1 MKQELATK
9 LVRSGEITRR
19 DFAAKTASS
28 LLGVGVLGNSLTSKS
43 FAAFEGS
50 SKLKQAAT
58 AKNVIYLYMSGGQS
72 HMDTW
77 DPKEGVETAGPTKPI
92 KTSADGVRISEYLP
106 LTAQQMH
113 HGTVINSLTSTQGA
127 HEQGNYMMHTSY
139 EMRGTIRHPAMGA
152 WLNVFQGGGNSTL
165 PNFVFIGNDSRH
177 PGAGFF
183 PAAQA
188 PLFVSNPENGLKNI
202 KNGSPEEKFQARMKL
217 ADELDKDF
225 RTTFPHRNV
234 KAYADM
240 YDDAM
245 AMMKSEDLKAFDLTE
260 EPGEL
265 RAAYGKEAFG
275 QGCLLARR
283 LVERGVRFVEVSL
296 GGWDTHNAN
305 FVAVPDRCE
314 TLDKGLATLVADLHN
329 RGLLEETLIVLN
341 SEFGRT
347 PDINQNAGRD
357 HYPKAFSGVMFGG
370 GVKGGFTYGKTD
382 KEGRE
387 VVEDK
392 VKIMD
397 FNASIAYALGLPLDQ
412 VIYSPRHATPG
423 GVACFLWG
431 GQELGAE
438 DGKDGEPV
446 GRACGRCPKSLRV
459 TARVNNWAVAV
470 VGMTEA
476 GLRPVSVRCVA
487 PQTMTG

>member
-1 MKQELATK
+1 MKAELASK
-9 LVRSGEITRR
+9 LLRSGDISRR

-28 LLGVGVLGNSLTSKS
+28 LLGVGLLGNSLTSKS
-43 FAAFEGS
+43 FAAFEDA
-50 SKLKQAAT
+50 SKLKQIPT

-77 DPKEGVETAGPTKPI
+77 DVKEGVETAGPTKPF
-92 KTSADGVRISEYLP
+92 KTSADGVRISEYLQR
-106 LTAQQMH
+106 TAQQMH
-113 HGTVINSLTSTQGA
+113 HATIINSLSSTQGA

-139 EMRGTIRHPAMGA
+139 ELRGTIRHPSMGA

-188 PLFVSNPENGLKNI
+188 PLFVSNPENGLKNV
-202 KNGSPEEKFQARMKL
+202 KPSVTEDKFQARMKL

-225 RTTFPHRNV
+225 RSTFQQRNV

-240 YDDAM
+240 YDDAI
-245 AMMKSEDLKAFDLTE
+245 AMMKSEDLKAFDLTD
-260 EPGEL
+260 EPTNV

-305 FVAVPDRCE
+305 FVAVPERCE
-314 TLDKGLATLVADLHN
+314 TLDKGLSSLISDLHN
-329 RGLLEETLIVLN
+329 RGLLQDTLVVVTT
-341 SEFGRT
+341 EFGRT
-347 PDINQNAGRD
+347 PDINTNAGRD
-357 HYPKAFSGVMFGG
+357 HYPKAFSAVMFGG
-370 GVKGGFTYGKTD
+370 GVKGGHVYGKTD

-387 VVEDK
+387 VVENK
-392 VKIMD
+392 MKIQD
-397 FNASIAYALGLPLDQ
+397 FNASIAYALGLPLDH
-412 VIYSPRHATPG
+412 VMYSPSKRPFTIADK
-423 GVACFLWG
+423 
-431 GQELGAE
+431 GQPIPNLFA
-438 DGKDGEPV
+438 
-446 GRACGRCPKSLRV
+446 
-459 TARVNNWAVAV
+459 
-470 VGMTEA
+470 
-476 GLRPVSVRCVA
+476 
-487 PQTMTG
+487 

>member
-1 MKQELATK
+1 
-9 LVRSGEITRR
+9 
-19 DFAAKTASS
+19 
-28 LLGVGVLGNSLTSKS
+28 
-43 FAAFEGS
+43 
-50 SKLKQAAT
+50 
-58 AKNVIYLYMSGGQS
+58 MSGGQS

-113 HGTVINSLTSTQGA
+113 HGTVLNSVTSTQGA

-139 EMRGTIRHPAMGA
+139 DMRGTIRHPAMGA

-188 PLFVSNPENGLKNI
+188 PLYVNNPENGLKNV
-202 KNGSPEEKFQARMKL
+202 KLQPGLTEDKFQARMKL
-217 ADELDKDF
+217 ADDLDKDF
-225 RTTFPHRNV
+225 RSTFPHRNV

-260 EPGEL
+260 EPAEL
-265 RAAYGKEAFG
+265 RAQYGKESFG

-305 FVAVPDRCE
+305 FVAVPERCD
-314 TLDKGLATLVADLHN
+314 TLDKALSALIGDLYN
-329 RGLLEETLIVLN
+329 RGLLNDTLVVLT

-357 HYPKAFSGVMFGG
+357 HYPKAFSAVMFGG
-370 GVKGGFTYGKTD
+370 GVKGGYTYGKTD

-387 VVEDK
+387 VVENK
-392 VKIMD
+392 VKIPD
-397 FNASIAYALGLPLDQ
+397 LNASIAYALGLPLDQ
-412 VIYSPRHATPG
+412 VIYSPSKRPFTIADK
-423 GVACFLWG
+423 
-431 GQELGAE
+431 GQ
-438 DGKDGEPV
+438 PV
-446 GRACGRCPKSLRV
+446 LDLFA
-459 TARVNNWAVAV
+459 
-470 VGMTEA
+470 
-476 GLRPVSVRCVA
+476 
-487 PQTMTG
+487 

>member
-1 MKQELATK
+1 MKQELASA
-9 LVRSGEITRR
+9 LLRSGEITRR

-28 LLGVGVLGNSLTSKS
+28 MLGVGLLGNFASNAAR
-43 FAAFEGS
+43 AAFEGS
-50 SKLKQAAT
+50 SKLRQVAT

-106 LTAQQMH
+106 LTSKQMH
-113 HGTVINSLTSTQGA
+113 HGTVINSLSSTQGA

-139 EMRGTIRHPAMGA
+139 ELRGTIRHPAMGA
-152 WLNVFQGGGNSTL
+152 WLNVFQGGGNTTL

-183 PAAQA
+183 PAAHS
-188 PLFVSNPENGLKNI
+188 PLYVNNPENGLKNI
-202 KNGSPEEKFQARMKL
+202 RSSVPEDKFMKRMAL

-225 RTTFPHRNV
+225 RATYPHRNV

-245 AMMKSEDLKAFDLTE
+245 AMMKSEDLKAFDLTQE
-260 EPGEL
+260 APDV

-305 FVAVPDRCE
+305 FVRVPELCDI
-314 TLDKGLATLVADLHN
+314 LDKGLASLIADLN
-329 RGLLEETLIVLN
+329 SRGLLEETLVVLT

-347 PDINQNAGRD
+347 PDINQNVGRD
-357 HYPKAFSGVMFGG
+357 HYPKAFSAVMFGG
-370 GVKGGFTYGKTD
+370 GVRGGYVYGKTD

-387 VVEDK
+387 VVENK
-392 VKIMD
+392 VKIQD
-397 FNASIAYALGLPLDQ
+397 FNASIGYAMGLPLDQ
-412 VIYSPRHATPG
+412 VVFSPCKRPFT
-423 GVACFLWG
+423 VADK
-431 GQELGAE
+431 GQPLTDIFA
-438 DGKDGEPV
+438 
-446 GRACGRCPKSLRV
+446 
-459 TARVNNWAVAV
+459 
-470 VGMTEA
+470 
-476 GLRPVSVRCVA
+476 
-487 PQTMTG
+487 

>member
-1 MKQELATK
+1 MKQELTSK
-9 LVRSGEITRR
+9 LLRTGEISRR

-28 LLGVGVLGNSLTSKS
+28 LLGVGMLGSSLSSTS

-50 SKLKQAAT
+50 SKLKQVPT

-77 DPKEGVETAGPTKPI
+77 DPKEGAETAGPTKAI
-92 KTSADGVRISEYLP
+92 KTSADGVRIAENLP
-106 LTAQQMH
+106 LTAKQMH

-139 EMRGTIRHPAMGA
+139 ELRGTIRHPAMGA

-183 PAAQA
+183 PAAHS
-188 PLFVSNPENGLKNI
+188 PLYVNNPENGLKNV
-202 KNGSPEEKFQARMKL
+202 KSTVPEDKFQARMKL
-217 ADELDKDF
+217 ADELDQDF
-225 RTTFPHRNV
+225 RSTFAHRNV
-234 KAYADM
+234 KAYAEM
-240 YDDAM
+240 YDDAI

-260 EPGEL
+260 EPADL
-265 RAAYGKEAFG
+265 RSAYGRESFG

-305 FVAVPDRCE
+305 FVRVPELCE
-314 TLDKGLATLVADLHN
+314 ILDKALASLVSDLHN
-329 RGLLEETLIVLN
+329 RGLLKDTLIVLT

-347 PDINQNAGRD
+347 PDINQNVGRD
-357 HYPKAFSGVMFGG
+357 HYPKAFSAVMFGG

-387 VVEDK
+387 VIEDK
-392 VKIMD
+392 VKIQDM
-397 FNASIAYALGLPLDQ
+397 NASIAYALGLPLDQ
-412 VIYSPRHATPG
+412 IIYSPSKRPFTIADKGQPLT
-423 GVACFLWG
+423 GVFA
-431 GQELGAE
+431 
-438 DGKDGEPV
+438 
-446 GRACGRCPKSLRV
+446 
-459 TARVNNWAVAV
+459 
-470 VGMTEA
+470 
-476 GLRPVSVRCVA
+476 
-487 PQTMTG
+487 

>member
-1 MKQELATK
+1 MKAELASK
-9 LVRSGEITRR
+9 LLRSGDISRR

-28 LLGVGVLGNSLTSKS
+28 LLGVGLLGNSLTSKS
-43 FAAFEGS
+43 FAAFEDA
-50 SKLKQAAT
+50 SKLKQVPT

-77 DPKEGVETAGPTKPI
+77 DVKEGVETAGPTKPF
-92 KTSADGVRISEYLP
+92 KTSADGVRISEYLQR
-106 LTAQQMH
+106 TAQQMH
-113 HGTVINSLTSTQGA
+113 HGTIINSLTSTQGA

-139 EMRGTIRHPAMGA
+139 ELRGTIRHPAMGA

-188 PLFVSNPENGLKNI
+188 PLFVSNPENGLKNV
-202 KNGSPEEKFQARMKL
+202 KSSVSEDKFQARMNL
-217 ADELDKDF
+217 ADELDQDF
-225 RTTFPHRNV
+225 RSTFQHRNV

-260 EPGEL
+260 EPGDV
-265 RAAYGKEAFG
+265 RAAYGREAFG

-305 FVAVPDRCE
+305 FVAVPERCE

-329 RGLLEETLIVLN
+329 RGLLQDTLIVLTT
-341 SEFGRT
+341 EFGRT

-357 HYPKAFSGVMFGG
+357 HYPKAFSAVMFGG
-370 GVKGGFTYGKTD
+370 GVKGGHVYGKTD

-387 VVEDK
+387 VVENK
-392 VKIMD
+392 MKIQD
-397 FNASIAYALGLPLDQ
+397 FNASIAFALGLPLDH
-412 VIYSPRHATPG
+412 VMYSPSKRPFTIADK
-423 GVACFLWG
+423 
-431 GQELGAE
+431 GQ
-438 DGKDGEPV
+438 PI
-446 GRACGRCPKSLRV
+446 
-459 TARVNNWAVAV
+459 
-470 VGMTEA
+470 
-476 GLRPVSVRCVA
+476 
-487 PQTMTG
+487 PQLFA

>member
-1 MKQELATK
+1 MRHELATQ
-9 LVRSGEITRR
+9 LLRSGEITRR

-28 LLGVGVLGNSLTSKS
+28 LLGVGLLGNYMGGAAK
-43 FAAFEGS
+43 AAFEGS
-50 SKLKQAAT
+50 SKLKQVAT
-58 AKNVIYLYMSGGQS
+58 AKNVIYLYMSGGQT
-72 HMDTW
+72 HLDTW

-113 HGTVINSLTSTQGA
+113 HGTVVNSLSSTQGA

-183 PAAQA
+183 PASQS
-188 PLFVSNPENGLKNI
+188 PLYVNNPENGLKNV
-202 KNGSPEEKFQARMKL
+202 KLQPGLTEDKFQARMKL
-217 ADELDKDF
+217 ADDLDKDF

-234 KAYADM
+234 KAYTEM

-260 EPGEL
+260 EAPDL

-305 FVAVPDRCE
+305 FVAVPERCD
-314 TLDKGLATLVADLHN
+314 TLDKGLSALIGDLYS
-329 RGLLEETLIVLN
+329 RGLLDDTLVVLTT
-341 SEFGRT
+341 EFGRT
-347 PDINQNAGRD
+347 PDINKNVGRD
-357 HYPKAFSGVMFGG
+357 HYPKAFSAVMFGG
-370 GVKGGFTYGKTD
+370 GVKGGYTYGKTD

-387 VVEDK
+387 VVENK
-392 VKIMD
+392 VRIQD

-412 VIYSPRHATPG
+412 VIYSPSKRPFTIADK
-423 GVACFLWG
+423 
-431 GQELGAE
+431 GQ
-438 DGKDGEPV
+438 PV
-446 GRACGRCPKSLRV
+446 IDMFA
-459 TARVNNWAVAV
+459 
-470 VGMTEA
+470 
-476 GLRPVSVRCVA
+476 
-487 PQTMTG
+487 

>member
-1 MKQELATK
+1 MKAELASK
-9 LVRSGEITRR
+9 LLRSGDISRR

-28 LLGVGVLGNSLTSKS
+28 LLGVGLLGNSLTSKS
-43 FAAFEGS
+43 FAAFEDA
-50 SKLKQAAT
+50 SKLKQIPT

-77 DPKEGVETAGPTKPI
+77 DVKEGVETAGPTKPF
-92 KTSADGVRISEYLP
+92 KTSADGVRISEYLQR
-106 LTAQQMH
+106 TAQQMH
-113 HGTVINSLTSTQGA
+113 HATIINSLSSTQGA

-139 EMRGTIRHPAMGA
+139 ELRGTIRHPSMGA

-188 PLFVSNPENGLKNI
+188 PLFVSNPENGLKNV
-202 KNGSPEEKFQARMKL
+202 KPSVTEDKFQARMKL

-225 RTTFPHRNV
+225 RSTFQQRNV
-234 KAYADM
+234 KAYTDM
-240 YDDAM
+240 YDDAI

-260 EPGEL
+260 EPGDV

-305 FVAVPDRCE
+305 FVAVPERCE
-314 TLDKGLATLVADLHN
+314 TLDKGLSSLISDLHN
-329 RGLLEETLIVLN
+329 RGLLQDTLVVVTT
-341 SEFGRT
+341 EFGRT
-347 PDINQNAGRD
+347 PDINTNAGRD
-357 HYPKAFSGVMFGG
+357 HYPKAFSAVMFGG
-370 GVKGGFTYGKTD
+370 GVKGGHVYGKTD

-387 VVEDK
+387 VVENKMK
-392 VKIMD
+392 VQD
-397 FNASIAYALGLPLDQ
+397 FNASIAYALGLPLDH
-412 VIYSPRHATPG
+412 VMYSPSKRPFTIADK
-423 GVACFLWG
+423 
-431 GQELGAE
+431 GQPIPNLFA
-438 DGKDGEPV
+438 
-446 GRACGRCPKSLRV
+446 
-459 TARVNNWAVAV
+459 
-470 VGMTEA
+470 
-476 GLRPVSVRCVA
+476 
-487 PQTMTG
+487 